1 MSLAVAK
8 GKKQK
13 EKSEKQ
19 KGPGLFSN
27 VKNDVIAGITV
38 SVVALPLALAFG
50 VSSGLGA
57 AAGLYGAIFCG
68 FFASLFGGTKAQVT
82 GPTGPMMV
90 VTATVVGTYGRE
102 YALLA
107 ILLAGIIQIIFGLL
121 KLGSLVR
128 LIPYPVI
135 SGFMDGIA
143 VIIIWQQKDYFLQ
156 APLIAVF
163 TMLLMWGIPFINK
176 KLPAS
181 LFALILG
188 TLFAIY
194 VAPMFEGTF
203 LVHHIETI
211 GTIPQGLPKFRLPQI
226 DDFSLITKLLSPAV
240 TLAILG
246 SIDSLLTSVVVD
258 GITNSK
264 HNSNKELI
272 GQGIGN
278 AVSSLFG
285 GMGGAGATVRSVVNV
300 REGGQ
305 TPLSGMVHSIMLL
318 LVLLVLAPVASIIPM
333 SVLGGILIVTGL
345 GMFDI
350 PGLKDMK
357 IQPIT
362 DTIIM
367 LLTFVLTV
375 AVDLIVAVG
384 VGMLFACLFF
394 IRDMGRLR
402 VSEKSLDV
410 LPISDV
416 IRLQAIEDGL
426 KVCSVD
432 GPLFFGT
439 AEFVSNLL
447 QKQSGE
453 NYLVID
459 LHHVQAMDAT
469 GAKALRDSI
478 LNLEEQGILVTLAAI
493 PGRVQKILTRM
504 KVIETVTPERCFQYP
519 SEAVIY
525 SVDYEEKLKSPKER
539 GALD

>member
-1 MSLAVAK
+1 MSSAIAQ
-8 GKKQK
+8 KQN
-13 EKSEKQ
+13 

-50 VSSGLGA
+50 VASGLGA
-57 AAGLYGAIFCG
+57 VAGLYGAIFCG

-82 GPTGPMMV
+82 GPTGPMTV

-107 ILLAGIIQIIFGLL
+107 ILLAGFLQIIFGLL

-128 LIPYPVI
+128 LIPYPVV

-143 VIIIWQQKDYFLQ
+143 VIIIMQQKDYFLQ
-156 APLIAVF
+156 APLVAIV
-163 TMLLMWGIPFINK
+163 TMILMWVIPRINK

-181 LFALILG
+181 LLALIFG

-194 VAPMFEGTF
+194 IAPMFEGSF
-203 LVHHIETI
+203 LVRNIETI
-211 GTIPQGLPKFRLPQI
+211 GAIPQGLPKFSFPK
-226 DDFSLITKLLSPAV
+226 ITDWSVLQNVISPAF

-318 LVLLVLAPVASIIPM
+318 MVLLVLAPIASIIPM
-333 SVLGGILIVTGL
+333 SVLAGILIVTGL

-350 PGLKDMK
+350 PGIKDMK

-394 IRDMGRLR
+394 IRDMGKLR
-402 VSEKSLDV
+402 VSEKSLDT

-416 IRLQAIEDGL
+416 IRVNAEECGL

-447 QKQSGE
+447 QAQRGE
-453 NYLVID
+453 KYLVID
-459 LHHVQAMDAT
+459 IHHVEVMDAT

-478 LNLEEQGILVTLAAI
+478 IKLQEQDIMVTLAGMPKRI
-493 PGRVQKILTRM
+493 EKIMNRM
-504 KVIETVTPERCFQYP
+504 QVIETVKPSRCFKFA
-519 SEAVIY
+519 SEAVVY
-525 SVDYEEKLKSPKER
+525 SVDYNELISGIKGDIVRFDDEDDNEF
-539 GALD
+539 